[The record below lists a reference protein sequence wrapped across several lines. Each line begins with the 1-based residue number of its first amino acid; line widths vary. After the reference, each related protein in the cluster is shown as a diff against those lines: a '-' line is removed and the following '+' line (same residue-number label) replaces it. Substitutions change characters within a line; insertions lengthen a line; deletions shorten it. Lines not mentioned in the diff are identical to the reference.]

1 MGEMLETIQDILL
14 ENYFPQSKCKQY
26 FQQLQN
32 CQLISSFEFFPQ
44 ESLLDYWNEMYK
56 MYVGVMMILLSVFS
70 FIVVMGQSIICT
82 RDETRDL
89 IKSRIE
95 SPSPG

>member
-14 ENYFPQSKCKQY
+14 ENYFLQSKCKQY

-44 ESLLDYWNEMYK
+44 QSLSDYWYE

-70 FIVVMGQSIICT
+70 FIVVMGQSTVCT